1 MYELSFHTEDSTE
14 AKKQQAETGTENRE
28 KASFA
33 ASVVYPNHSG
43 FLKPEILAKLK
54 ILPGRIAVAFSGAE
68 TRDTTVRLCR
78 L

>member
-1 MYELSFHTEDSTE
+1 MQELSFHTEDSTE

-28 KASFA
+28 KASL
-33 ASVVYPNHSG
+33 VYPNHSG
-43 FLKPEILAKLK
+43 FLKPEILAKQK